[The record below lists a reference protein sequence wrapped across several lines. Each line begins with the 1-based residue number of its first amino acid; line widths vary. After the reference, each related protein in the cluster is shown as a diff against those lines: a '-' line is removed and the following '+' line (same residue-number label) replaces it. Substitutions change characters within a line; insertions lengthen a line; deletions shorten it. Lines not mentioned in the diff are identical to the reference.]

1 MKELRVKIGFVKEQ
15 KHTEG
20 ERDILLE
27 TMFVLGR
34 VVDEAI
40 FNAVMEAGL
49 DEDLYIDCLERVVYS
64 YEEDDL
70 EKAKEQLYMIAAL
83 VDFDAAFILENVVY
97 PNEEGVCLFFQHFCE
112 HLIDYRVVDKLLY
125 DEECRRDA
133 EEIVE

>member
-1 MKELRVKIGFVKEQ
+1 MKELRIKIGFVKDQ
-15 KHTEG
+15 KRTEE

-34 VVDEAI
+34 VIDEAI

-49 DEDLYIDCLERVVYS
+49 DEDSYIECLERVVYS

-83 VDFDAAFILENVVY
+83 VDFDAAFILENIVY
-97 PNEEGVCLFFQHFCE
+97 PNEEGVSLFFQHFCE
-112 HLIDYRVVDKLLY
+112 HLIDYRVINKLLY
-125 DEECRRDA
+125 DEECRREA
-133 EEIVE
+133 EGNIE